1 MRIKQWWH
9 SWLIAAD
16 ATKCYGE
23 RVLRSPISQDLP
35 LQINSLE
42 ERILYSATPLDP
54 SALAET
60 QQVATPTSTNT
71 ESTQNSSVNAD
82 DAITTAQTPPS
93 EVVIID
99 TKVPDIEQLLNDL
112 EQSTRNIEILILDH
126 DLDGIEQITDFLDSK
141 VNVSALHIVSHA
153 ETGAIQLG
161 NLWLSDANMDGYSGA
176 IASWQHAF
184 QSDADILLY
193 GCDLASSESGQ
204 NLLHAIASL
213 TTADVTASSDDTGHA
228 SYGGDW
234 ILEHEVGVID
244 HTTIFSDEFQQ
255 LWTNKLVIQTIDD
268 FTDNVDPGLGPTT
281 IREAIEIANIEGN
294 GTLQLLAGN
303 YSLDIMGGNED
314 SNLTGDFDITANIH
328 IFGAGIDDTI
338 IDANNVDRIFDI
350 FGDVIV
356 TIEDLTI
363 RHGDSA
369 DGDGGAIRNSTGTL
383 NLNNVR
389 FVSNTGANGGA
400 LANAGT
406 AVLKGVKFEENIADG
421 VGGGIYQTGF
431 GSLQLIESTLHQN
444 TAEMTGGGIHN
455 EAASLTI
462 DRSTLSNNETV
473 GGLGGAI
480 YNQATGQTSV
490 INTTLSGN
498 VAAQGAAIYTQ
509 SDITVTN
516 ATVVNNNGAG
526 SITVMNAGSVAIK
539 NSILLKNNGT
549 NTNQPLNS
557 LGFNIEDGTNAFN
570 LSTGDQTNANNFHT
584 TLGDLSNNGGP
595 TQTHALLFGNAAINA
610 GTSDA
615 APSVD
620 QRNVTRD
627 SNIDIG
633 AYEFVPS
640 GPSATVDISASS
652 LSESNNSTSVTITFS
667 EAPVNFDPLDDLT
680 VDGGTLDAAAFDVD
694 NLIWMATY
702 TADDG
707 FSGVGSVTLIPD
719 SYTNANLDLGSGDSD
734 SVTIDTVNPTA
745 TVEIAEDSLS
755 DVVNTSTVTLTFT
768 EIPTDFVQADDLT
781 VSGGTLSDGNF
792 DTTGKI
798 WTATFTAND
807 NFDGTGSVTLV
818 NDSYTDAALNS
829 GSGDSDSVT
838 IDTVNP
844 TATVQIAEDSLSDVV
859 NTSTVTLTFTE
870 IPTDFVQAD
879 DLTVSGG
886 TLSDGN
892 FDTTGKIWTATFTAN
907 DNFDGT
913 GSVTLVNDSYTD
925 AALNSGSGDS
935 DSVTIDTVN
944 PTATV
949 QIAED
954 SLSDVANASTVTLTF
969 TEIPSDFIPS
979 NDLAVSGGTL
989 NSGTFDTTG
998 KVWTATFTAND
1009 NFDGTGSV
1017 TLTND
1022 SYTDAALNSGSG
1034 DSDSVTIDTVN
1045 PTATVQIAEPSLSDV
1060 VNTSTV
1066 TLTFTEIPSDF
1077 IPSNDLAV
1085 SGGTLNS
1092 GTFDTTGKVWTAT
1105 FTANDNFDGTGSV
1118 TLVNDSYTDAALNS
1132 GSGDSDAVTIDTVDP
1147 TATVQIAEDSLSDV
1161 VNTST
1166 VTLTFTEI
1174 PSDFIPSND
1183 LAVSG
1188 GTLSS
1193 GTFDTTGKV
1202 WTATFTANDN
1212 FDGTG
1217 SVTLANNS
1225 YTDAELN
1232 TGSGDSDSVTI
1243 DTVNPTANVQ
1253 IAEPSLSDVV
1263 NTSTVTLTFT
1273 EIPSDFIPSNDLAVS
1288 GGTLSSGTFDTTGKV
1303 WTATFTANDNF
1314 DGTGSVTL
1322 TNDSYTDA
1330 ALNSGSGDSDSVT
1343 IDTVNP
1349 TATVQIAESSLS
1361 DVVNTSTVTITFSA
1375 IPSDFVQADDL
1386 TVSRGTLSGGS
1397 FDTTGKVW
1405 TTTFTAND
1413 NYEGTGSVTL
1423 TNDSY
1428 TDAALNA
1435 GSGDSDS
1442 VTIDTMN
1449 PTANVQIA
1457 EPSLSD
1463 VVNTSIVTITF
1474 SAIPTDFVQAD
1485 DLTVS
1490 GGTLSGGSFDTTG
1503 KVWITTFTAND
1514 NFDGTGSVTLANNS
1528 YTDAELNAGSGD
1540 SDSVTIDTVNP
1551 TATVQIAE
1559 DSLSDVVNTSTVTL
1573 TFSAIPTDF
1582 VQADDL
1588 TVSGGTLSDGNFD
1601 TTGKIWTATFTANDN
1616 FDGTGSVT
1624 LANNSYTDAELNAG
1638 SGDSDSVTI
1647 DTVNPTATVQIAEPS
1662 LSDVVNTSTVTLTF
1676 TEIPSD
1682 FIPSNDLAVS
1692 GGTLNSGTFDTTGKV
1707 WTATF
1712 TANDNFDGTGSVT
1725 LANDSY
1731 TDAALNAGSGDSDSV
1746 TIDTVNPTATVQ
1758 IAKVSLSDVVNTS
1771 TVTLTFTEIPTDF
1784 VQADDLTV
1792 SGGTLSD
1799 GNFDTTGKIW
1809 TATFTANDNFDGTGS
1824 VTLANN
1830 SYTDAEL
1837 NAGSCVGVTV
1847 VG

>member
-99 TKVPDIEQLLNDL
+99 SKVPDIEQLLNDL
-112 EQSTRNIEILILDH
+112 EESTRNIEILILDH

-141 VNVSALHIVSHA
+141 VNISALHIVSHA

-303 YSLDIMGGNED
+303 YSLNIMGGNED

-356 TIEDLTI
+356 TIEDLTL

-421 VGGGIYQTGF
+421 VGGGIYQSGF
-431 GSLQLIESTLHQN
+431 GNLQLIESTLHQN

-455 EAASLTI
+455 ESASLTI

-473 GGLGGAI
+473 GGQGGAI
-480 YNQATGQTSV
+480 YNQATGQTNV
-490 INTTLSGN
+490 TNTTLSGN
-498 VAAQGAAIYTQ
+498 VAAQGAAIYTE

-516 ATVVNNNGAG
+516 ATVVKNIGAG

-539 NSILLKNNGT
+539 NSILLENNGT

-584 TLGDLSNNGGP
+584 TLGDLSNDGGP

-620 QRNVTRD
+620 QRNITRD
-627 SNIDIG
+627 SNVDIG

-640 GPSATVDISASS
+640 GPSATVEISASS
-652 LSESNNSTSVTITFS
+652 LSDSNNSTSVTITFS

-680 VDGGTLDAAAFDVD
+680 VDGGTLGAAAFDVD

-745 TVEIAEDSLS
+745 TVQIAEDSLS
-755 DVVNTSTVTLTFT
+755 DVVNTSTVTITFT
-768 EIPTDFVQADDLT
+768 ETPSDFVPSNDLA
-781 VSGGTLSDGNF
+781 VSGGTLSDGSF

-807 NFDGTGSVTLV
+807 NFDG
-818 NDSYTDAALNS
+818 A
-829 GSGDSDSVT
+829 
-838 IDTVNP
+838 
-844 TATVQIAEDSLSDVV
+844 
-859 NTSTVTLTFTE
+859 
-870 IPTDFVQAD
+870 
-879 DLTVSGG
+879 
-886 TLSDGN
+886 
-892 FDTTGKIWTATFTAN
+892 
-907 DNFDGT
+907 
-913 GSVTLVNDSYTD
+913 
-925 AALNSGSGDS
+925 
-935 DSVTIDTVN
+935 
-944 PTATV
+944 
-949 QIAED
+949 
-954 SLSDVANASTVTLTF
+954 
-969 TEIPSDFIPS
+969 
-979 NDLAVSGGTL
+979 
-989 NSGTFDTTG
+989 
-998 KVWTATFTAND
+998 
-1009 NFDGTGSV
+1009 
-1017 TLTND
+1017 
-1022 SYTDAALNSGSG
+1022 
-1034 DSDSVTIDTVN
+1034 
-1045 PTATVQIAEPSLSDV
+1045 
-1060 VNTSTV
+1060 
-1066 TLTFTEIPSDF
+1066 
-1077 IPSNDLAV
+1077 
-1085 SGGTLNS
+1085 
-1092 GTFDTTGKVWTAT
+1092 
-1105 FTANDNFDGTGSV
+1105 
-1118 TLVNDSYTDAALNS
+1118 
-1132 GSGDSDAVTIDTVDP
+1132 
-1147 TATVQIAEDSLSDV
+1147 
-1161 VNTST
+1161 
-1166 VTLTFTEI
+1166 
-1174 PSDFIPSND
+1174 
-1183 LAVSG
+1183 
-1188 GTLSS
+1188 
-1193 GTFDTTGKV
+1193 
-1202 WTATFTANDN
+1202 
-1212 FDGTG
+1212 G
-1217 SVTLANNS
+1217 SVTLANDS

-1232 TGSGDSDSVTI
+1232 
-1243 DTVNPTANVQ
+1243 A
-1253 IAEPSLSDVV
+1253 
-1263 NTSTVTLTFT
+1263 
-1273 EIPSDFIPSNDLAVS
+1273 
-1288 GGTLSSGTFDTTGKV
+1288 
-1303 WTATFTANDNF
+1303 
-1314 DGTGSVTL
+1314 
-1322 TNDSYTDA
+1322 
-1330 ALNSGSGDSDSVT
+1330 GSGDSDSVT

-1375 IPSDFVQADDL
+1375 IP
-1386 TVSRGTLSGGS
+1386 
-1397 FDTTGKVW
+1397 
-1405 TTTFTAND
+1405 
-1413 NYEGTGSVTL
+1413 
-1423 TNDSY
+1423 
-1428 TDAALNA
+1428 
-1435 GSGDSDS
+1435 
-1442 VTIDTMN
+1442 
-1449 PTANVQIA
+1449 
-1457 EPSLSD
+1457 
-1463 VVNTSIVTITF
+1463 
-1474 SAIPTDFVQAD
+1474 
-1485 DLTVS
+1485 
-1490 GGTLSGGSFDTTG
+1490 
-1503 KVWITTFTAND
+1503 
-1514 NFDGTGSVTLANNS
+1514 
-1528 YTDAELNAGSGD
+1528 
-1540 SDSVTIDTVNP
+1540 
-1551 TATVQIAE
+1551 
-1559 DSLSDVVNTSTVTL
+1559 
-1573 TFSAIPTDF
+1573 TDF

-1588 TVSGGTLSDGNFD
+1588 TVSGGTLSDGSFD
-1601 TTGKIWTATFTANDN
+1601 TTGKIWTATFT
-1616 FDGTGSVT
+1616 
-1624 LANNSYTDAELNAG
+1624 
-1638 SGDSDSVTI
+1638 
-1647 DTVNPTATVQIAEPS
+1647 
-1662 LSDVVNTSTVTLTF
+1662 
-1676 TEIPSD
+1676 
-1682 FIPSNDLAVS
+1682 
-1692 GGTLNSGTFDTTGKV
+1692 
-1707 WTATF
+1707 
-1712 TANDNFDGTGSVT
+1712 
-1725 LANDSY
+1725 
-1731 TDAALNAGSGDSDSV
+1731 
-1746 TIDTVNPTATVQ
+1746 
-1758 IAKVSLSDVVNTS
+1758 
-1771 TVTLTFTEIPTDF
+1771 
-1784 VQADDLTV
+1784 
-1792 SGGTLSD
+1792 
-1799 GNFDTTGKIW
+1799 
-1809 TATFTANDNFDGTGS
+1809 
-1824 VTLANN
+1824 
-1830 SYTDAEL
+1830 
-1837 NAGSCVGVTV
+1837 
-1847 VG
+1847 

>member
-99 TKVPDIEQLLNDL
+99 SKVPDIEQLLNDL
-112 EQSTRNIEILILDH
+112 EESTRNIEILILDH

-303 YSLDIMGGNED
+303 YSLNIMGGNED

-356 TIEDLTI
+356 TIEDLTL

-421 VGGGIYQTGF
+421 VGGGIYQSGF
-431 GSLQLIESTLHQN
+431 GNLQLIESTLHQN
-444 TAEMTGGGIHN
+444 TAEMTGGAIHN
-455 EAASLTI
+455 ESASLTI

-473 GGLGGAI
+473 GGQGGAI
-480 YNQATGQTSV
+480 YNQATGQTNV
-490 INTTLSGN
+490 TNTTLSGN
-498 VAAQGAAIYTQ
+498 VAAQGAAIYTE

-516 ATVVNNNGAG
+516 ATVVKNIGAG

-539 NSILLKNNGT
+539 NSILLENNGT

-627 SNIDIG
+627 SNVDIG

-640 GPSATVDISASS
+640 GPSATVEISASS
-652 LSESNNSTSVTITFS
+652 LSDSNNSTSVTITFS

-680 VDGGTLDAAAFDVD
+680 VDGGTLGAAAFDVD

-707 FSGVGSVTLIPD
+707 FSGIGSVTLIPD

-745 TVEIAEDSLS
+745 TVQIAESSLS

-768 EIPTDFVQADDLT
+768 EIPTDFVPSNDLA
-781 VSGGTLSDGNF
+781 VGGGTLSGGSF

-807 NFDGTGSVTLV
+807 NFDGAGSVTLA
-818 NDSYTDAALNS
+818 NNSYTDAALNS

-844 TATVQIAEDSLSDVV
+844 TANVQIAKVSLSNAV

-870 IPTDFVQAD
+870 IPTEFDQAD
-879 DLTVSGG
+879 DINVEGG
-886 TLSDGN
+886 TLSSGN

-907 DNFDGT
+907 NDSEGT
-913 GSVTLVNDSYTD
+913 GSVTLVN
-925 AALNSGSGDS
+925 N
-935 DSVTIDTVN
+935 
-944 PTATV
+944 
-949 QIAED
+949 
-954 SLSDVANASTVTLTF
+954 
-969 TEIPSDFIPS
+969 
-979 NDLAVSGGTL
+979 
-989 NSGTFDTTG
+989 
-998 KVWTATFTAND
+998 
-1009 NFDGTGSV
+1009 
-1017 TLTND
+1017 
-1022 SYTDAALNSGSG
+1022 
-1034 DSDSVTIDTVN
+1034 
-1045 PTATVQIAEPSLSDV
+1045 
-1060 VNTSTV
+1060 
-1066 TLTFTEIPSDF
+1066 
-1077 IPSNDLAV
+1077 
-1085 SGGTLNS
+1085 
-1092 GTFDTTGKVWTAT
+1092 
-1105 FTANDNFDGTGSV
+1105 
-1118 TLVNDSYTDAALNS
+1118 
-1132 GSGDSDAVTIDTVDP
+1132 
-1147 TATVQIAEDSLSDV
+1147 
-1161 VNTST
+1161 
-1166 VTLTFTEI
+1166 
-1174 PSDFIPSND
+1174 
-1183 LAVSG
+1183 
-1188 GTLSS
+1188 
-1193 GTFDTTGKV
+1193 
-1202 WTATFTANDN
+1202 
-1212 FDGTG
+1212 
-1217 SVTLANNS
+1217 
-1225 YTDAELN
+1225 
-1232 TGSGDSDSVTI
+1232 
-1243 DTVNPTANVQ
+1243 
-1253 IAEPSLSDVV
+1253 
-1263 NTSTVTLTFT
+1263 
-1273 EIPSDFIPSNDLAVS
+1273 
-1288 GGTLSSGTFDTTGKV
+1288 
-1303 WTATFTANDNF
+1303 
-1314 DGTGSVTL
+1314 
-1322 TNDSYTDA
+1322 
-1330 ALNSGSGDSDSVT
+1330 
-1343 IDTVNP
+1343 
-1349 TATVQIAESSLS
+1349 
-1361 DVVNTSTVTITFSA
+1361 
-1375 IPSDFVQADDL
+1375 
-1386 TVSRGTLSGGS
+1386 
-1397 FDTTGKVW
+1397 
-1405 TTTFTAND
+1405 
-1413 NYEGTGSVTL
+1413 
-1423 TNDSY
+1423 SY

-1435 GSGDSDS
+1435 GSGDTDS
-1442 VTIDTMN
+1442 VNIDTLAPIVTVNSLVTTDASPELTGTVNDPASTVSLKVAGQDFVAANQGDGTWLLPSGSLTPLSSGLYNVYVTASDPLGNTGVDLTSNELKIDIPAPVVTVNPLTTNDTSPGFSGTINGAQTQVAVTVAGQTVVATNHGDGTWTVADNSILPLSEGVYDIQVDAKNLSGVTAEDGTNNELVIDRTAPTVSVTSKKTDDPNPSLTGTTDDLSAVILVTVNGTTLPATNNGNGTWQIKDNQLPILAGGTYDVVVSATDNAGNIGNDITIDELVINANSNSYLLNSISATSTSGMM
-1449 PTANVQIA
+1449 TAI
-1457 EPSLSD
+1457 
-1463 VVNTSIVTITF
+1463 
-1474 SAIPTDFVQAD
+1474 
-1485 DLTVS
+1485 
-1490 GGTLSGGSFDTTG
+1490 TTG
-1503 KVWITTFTAND
+1503 KPNSDIAPSTTETLNNASDSNSTPSETVSDGESVEDTTESITTSRQTLLAAPQNGSNTSLQITSIDQSIDLLGLGESRVTKSIFTLSEAFESKENYQTAERAESRIRS
-1514 NFDGTGSVTLANNS
+1514 NVPKQFDGTT
-1528 YTDAELNAGSGD
+1528 T
-1540 SDSVTIDTVNP
+1540 T
-1551 TATVQIAE
+1551 
-1559 DSLSDVVNTSTVTL
+1559 
-1573 TFSAIPTDF
+1573 
-1582 VQADDL
+1582 
-1588 TVSGGTLSDGNFD
+1588 TLSRIQAIDSALIAQHGALWSQLD
-1601 TTGKIWTATFTANDN
+1601 TQRDHMESQIHGDLIIVGAAGAAASGFTVGFIAWAFRAGFLASGLLAQLPAWKAMDP
-1616 FDGTGSVT
+1616 T
-1624 LANNSYTDAELNAG
+1624 LIMQGFEG
-1638 SGDSDSVTI
+1638 
-1647 DTVNPTATVQIAEPS
+1647 
-1662 LSDVVNTSTVTLTF
+1662 F
-1676 TEIPSD
+1676 TETSSD
-1682 FIPSNDLAVS
+1682 DRDTE
-1692 GGTLNSGTFDTTGKV
+1692 TLEQMMDRQSQAF
-1707 WTATF
+1707 
-1712 TANDNFDGTGSVT
+1712 
-1725 LANDSY
+1725 
-1731 TDAALNAGSGDSDSV
+1731 
-1746 TIDTVNPTATVQ
+1746 
-1758 IAKVSLSDVVNTS
+1758 NT
-1771 TVTLTFTEIPTDF
+1771 
-1784 VQADDLTV
+1784 
-1792 SGGTLSD
+1792 
-1799 GNFDTTGKIW
+1799 N
-1809 TATFTANDNFDGTGS
+1809 
-1824 VTLANN
+1824 
-1830 SYTDAEL
+1830 
-1837 NAGSCVGVTV
+1837 
-1847 VG
+1847 